1 MSSYVATLVRVY
13 LLDDHDIVRRGLCDL
28 LAPARDIEVV
38 GDSAVARSAAEA
50 ILRLKPDVMVLDL
63 QLQDGSG
70 VEVCRR
76 VRSVDTSVRGLL
88 LTSASDDDALVAT
101 LLAGAA
107 GYVVKLAASLDI
119 MGAIRRAGA
128 GRELLD
134 SSVRDRAK
142 SLVNVRT
149 AAISPPLTAT
159 ELVVLDQMIAGATDR
174 EIADRLGMPSEEL
187 ETATTELAH
196 RVLQASRPSAGLP
209 HTATTSER
217 GRTI

>member
-1 MSSYVATLVRVY
+1 VMSSYVATLVRVY

-38 GDSAVARSAAEA
+38 GDSAFARSAAEP

-70 VEVCRR
+70 IEVCRR
-76 VRSVDTSVRGLL
+76 VRSVDPSVRGLL
-88 LTSASDDDALVAT
+88 LTSASDEDALVAT

-149 AAISPPLTAT
+149 AAISPPLTVT
-159 ELVVLDQMIAGATDR
+159 ELDVLDQMIAGATDR
-174 EIADRLGMPSEEL
+174 EIAERLGMPREEL
-187 ETATTELAH
+187 ETATAALAH
-196 RVLQASRPSAGLP
+196 RVLHASPS
-209 HTATTSER
+209 TSRNARFAHE
-217 GRTI
+217 GD